1 MIKDV
6 AQTEKGFLTMES
18 PRKTKRRE
26 ESSSL
31 VADYNHAVRVDAP
44 AQLFSTDI
52 TARAR
57 TSRRRQQRGRSL
69 DDLDVPDP
77 KKCAET
83 KLAEVFVE
91 FARQECRGKVADSS
105 AKRNGET
112 TTGTTATLTDTSSS
126 PRRSGDKLT
135 AKVIASEFSTTIRPW
150 ASSYKRQRS
159 DPNADKKK
167 WTVTKSSDS
176 TSKDIDSNQAT
187 RESGSQRESPPRRDA
202 DDSKTLSKS
211 SPSAKHRGAQP
222 IPIPSPPA
230 SSADELHGRSADR
243 HERRSR
249 GGLIGRLRLRAG
261 RGKSE
266 REDSGPRREGR
277 ELERGIT
284 TEDHRRDISGACAC
298 VEVAATATPQTEDVA
313 DDISNSRGTPFAGTP
328 PSPELELSC
337 ADAFT
342 SLLARAATEAASS
355 SGEAFSFRS
364 ASFDEGAGEMLRRR
378 FPKVSHAGVLC
389 HCLRTVESGWEMCI
403 SYPG

>member
-105 AKRNGET
+105 AKRDGET

-243 HERRSR
+243 QGRRSR
-249 GGLIGRLRLRAG
+249 GGLIGLLRLRAG

-277 ELERGIT
+277 ELEREEGIT
-284 TEDHRRDISGACAC
+284 TEALPRLSGAC

-313 DDISNSRGTPFAGTP
+313 DDISNSRGPTCTPFAGTP

-342 SLLARAATEAASS
+342 SLLARAATEAASN

-389 HCLRTVESGWEMCI
+389 HCSRIC
-403 SYPG
+403 